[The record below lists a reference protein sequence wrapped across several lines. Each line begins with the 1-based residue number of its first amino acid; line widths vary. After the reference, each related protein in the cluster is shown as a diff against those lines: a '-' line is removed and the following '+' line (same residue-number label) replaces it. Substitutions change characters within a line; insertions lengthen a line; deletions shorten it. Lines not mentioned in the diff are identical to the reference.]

1 MTTSKP
7 YPLRELLQ
15 RGLSRKLFVILV
27 IGAAIITTCT
37 IAFGF
42 LHAESLRTDAA
53 GDSMQQ
59 GAEMLAGQIDISLGA
74 AVGLLK
80 QLASDAHIQE
90 AAARESL
97 NYAGLSEDE
106 ISRLVLNKIEM
117 WKASDNPQG
126 QLDALRSTW
135 PGIALADFAGN
146 NTGFSDLIAVD
157 SEGQAVA
164 TLNAVDKLYPGRDK
178 KWTQS
183 NITGL
188 KKAAVSE
195 PFYEGKSAAPS
206 VLICVPILSEAS
218 DTLAGELY
226 AKFSLQHIVPSDAAG
241 EQEIVGFLLLASA
254 DKRQLYLLNPP
265 DMASPLPAPFR
276 AGREKPSAGESG
288 RFSIELEQH
297 DLNAVAGFAP
307 VKSLGYPSPFDYRGK
322 PWFVVQAIPQSHVM
336 GPINALFVRT
346 LAFALGLLALVSIAG
361 LAVTRRILRPIHMLK
376 HGVQEIGQ
384 GNLEHRIDVRSGD
397 EIEVL
402 AFEFNRMA
410 ERMQRTQEQLQRRG
424 QELEQRVNQLRR
436 LQAQLMQSE
445 RMAATGELAAQ
456 IAHEIN
462 NPLGIIK
469 NYVGIAKM
477 LMPEE
482 DANREN
488 LRIVDQ
494 EINRIAG
501 IVRRLLKFAKPGS
514 EDIQNVQIN
523 QILEELL
530 ALLRGQLFRR
540 KIEVAVDLHENLPEV
555 SISTDQMRQVF
566 LNLIKNAEDAM
577 ADGGKLGVRTRYR
590 KGMVEVEIS
599 DTGCG
604 IPNEDVKN
612 IFEPFFTTKG
622 VKGTGLGL
630 SVSYGIVKNYSGEIN
645 VESEPGRGTTFTI
658 QLPVVSD
665 KVFQVIQSP

>member
-1 MTTSKP
+1 
-7 YPLRELLQ
+7 
-15 RGLSRKLFVILV
+15 VV
-27 IGAAIITTCT
+27 GAALITVCT

-42 LHAESLRTDAA
+42 LHADSLRTDAA
-53 GDSMQQ
+53 ADSMQR
-59 GAEMLAGQIDISLGA
+59 GAEKLAGKIDISLGA
-74 AVGLLK
+74 AVGLLN
-80 QLASDAHIQE
+80 QLATNRYIQK
-90 AAARESL
+90 AAAEENL
-97 NYAGLSEDE
+97 DYANLSDDE
-106 ISRLVLNKIEM
+106 VDRLILNKIEM
-117 WKASDNPQG
+117 WKASDSPQK
-126 QLDALRSTW
+126 QLDALRSTMA
-135 PGIALADFAGN
+135 GLALADFAKKN
-146 NTGFSDLIAVD
+146 SGFQELIAVD
-157 SEGQAVA
+157 REGRAIA
-164 TLNAVDKLYPGRDK
+164 TLDTLNSLYPKRDE
-178 KWTQS
+178 KWVQS
-183 NITGL
+183 QITGL
-188 KKAAVSE
+188 GKAAVSE
-195 PFYEGKSAAPS
+195 PLFEGKSATPA
-206 VLICVPILSEAS
+206 VLICVPISHETSGAFR
-218 DTLAGELY
+218 GELY
-226 AKFSLQHIVPSDAAG
+226 AKLSLEHTVSPKTLDQR
-241 EQEIVGFLLLASA
+241 EIVGFLLTASG
-254 DKRQLYLLNPP
+254 DRRYLHLLDPP
-265 DMASPLPAPFR
+265 FMASPLPAAFSTE
-276 AGREKPSAGESG
+276 GEMPSSQGSG
-288 RFSIELEQH
+288 RFSIKLEDH
-297 DLNAVAGFAP
+297 AISAVAGFAP
-307 VKSLGYPSPFDYRGK
+307 VKSSGYPSPFEYNGK
-322 PWFVVQAIPQSHVM
+322 QWFVVQAIPHSHVM
-336 GPINALFVRT
+336 GPINALFMRT
-346 LAFALGLLALVSIAG
+346 LAFAVGLLTLISIAG
-361 LAVTRRILRPIHMLK
+361 LVVTRRILRPIHMLK
-376 HGVQEIGQ
+376 QGVQEIGQ

-482 DANREN
+482 DSNREN

-530 ALLRGQLFRR
+530 ALLSGQLFRR
-540 KIEVAVDLHENLPEV
+540 KIEVDVDLHENLPEV

-577 ADGGKLGVRTRYR
+577 AEGGKLSVRTRYR
-590 KGMVEVEIS
+590 KGQVEVEIA

-604 IPNEDVKN
+604 IPPEDVKN

-665 KVFQVIQSP
+665 KVFQVIRSP